1 MLGEKPWS
9 VLKQAPRLSEKVRKD
24 TSVLFVGYEA
34 PSLSSL
40 LAVAAKAPRKN
51 LPSSGSSVSPSGGSR
66 LGKKKAKGNGGNP
79 FKMWPTPKW
88 QQNLHSFLGVE
99 QPGSSNSSSS
109 AGESSSSASTSAEVT
124 AEAQVIAGTS
134 AGSSS
139 SSYQDGVQGSSS
151 NIATGLELLSGDI
164 AQLNSDSEDDE

>member
-1 MLGEKPWS
+1 MRNYGPYQS
-9 VLKQAPRLSEKVRKD
+9 RLRSCQKRYAR
-24 TSVLFVGYEA
+24 TLFAGYEG
-34 PSLSSL
+34 PSLSSFS
-40 LAVAAKAPRKN
+40 AVAAKAPRKS

-66 LGKKKAKGNGGNP
+66 LGKKKAKSSGGNP

-99 QPGSSNSSSS
+99 QPGSSSSSS
-109 AGESSSSASTSAEVT
+109 SPGESSSSASTSAEMTV
-124 AEAQVIAGTS
+124 EAQVMAGTS

-139 SSYQDGVQGSSS
+139 SCQDGVQGSSSS